1 MVKEINNMSLEE
13 IRLELE
19 IMLYKIQREQGYNT
33 IDIPIGEDY
42 ENSTA
47 EQKYLYSLYSELER
61 RGYTMSTETH
71 IVLEKKEKVIN
82 GEQTKA

>member
-1 MVKEINNMSLEE
+1 MSKEINNMSLEE

-19 IMLYKIQREQGYNT
+19 IMLYKTQREQGYEALRMPT
-33 IDIPIGEDY
+33 TEEY

-47 EQKYLYSLYSELER
+47 EQKYLYTLYSELER

-71 IVLEKKEKVIN
+71 VVLEKREKEIN
-82 GEQTKA
+82 GEQETA